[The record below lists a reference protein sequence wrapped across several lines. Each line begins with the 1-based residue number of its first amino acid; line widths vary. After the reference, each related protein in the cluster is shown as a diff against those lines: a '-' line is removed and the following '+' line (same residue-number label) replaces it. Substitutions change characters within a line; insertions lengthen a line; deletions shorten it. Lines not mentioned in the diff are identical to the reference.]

1 MLHRCRATL
10 VILSMVAEAAACDRR
25 DAARVD
31 SIRDTAA
38 VDTSAAAPEA
48 AWVQEVGR
56 LLVIPAD
63 SDDSGVILFPL
74 APTRALV
81 SSFSLTLLSSAG
93 AATTA
98 RAALVESDSEV
109 CGEAPTLRLV
119 TPQTSTW
126 SVAVAGTSLTPVAMD
141 SIESMTA
148 ADSARLVTTIAR
160 LASTVPPRE
169 SRFTALPFVVLAART
184 FRNAGRETVVAHLRR
199 RLPQEA
205 TPLEEHLFVVAERP
219 SARLDVPYAVSYSQK
234 SEGTEETA
242 DHYDLLAVL
251 TGQASTFLILARDQ
265 EARSTYEILE
275 RSATGVWRTRWTRT
289 LAC

>member
-1 MLHRCRATL
+1 MLHRGRTTL
-10 VILSMVAEAAACDRR
+10 VFLGMVAGAVACDRR

-38 VDTSAAAPEA
+38 VDTGASTPEA

-74 APTRALV
+74 TPTRALV
-81 SSFSLTLLSSAG
+81 SSSALTLLTSAG

-98 RAALVESDSEV
+98 RAALVESDSQV

-184 FRNAGRETVVAHLRR
+184 FQNAGRETVVAHLRR

-205 TPLEEHLFVVAERP
+205 TPFEEHLFVVAERP
-219 SARLDVPYAVSYSQK
+219 SARDAPYAVSYFQK

-251 TGQASTFLILARDQ
+251 TGQAGTFLILARDQ

-275 RSATGVWRTRWTRT
+275 RCATGVWRSRWTRT